1 MNKQK
6 YHITDPLTHAQE
18 QTGKPWS
25 VLKSC
30 TQWESFGVFETTSA
44 FAELDGGYKRHC
56 GPTAITNLLL
66 TMEKKEPFRTR
77 KRLRAARVFSRIAK
91 LGKNRLY
98 YINAD
103 LLRFYGG
110 TFNIAT
116 KAYVKRAGTLYHRS
130 DLTVKGPYP
139 AWRKFLMPS
148 LDKGNILYTELVL
161 HPLYGNHHLLT
172 YGYRLL
178 QAEDG
183 KQRLY
188 LLCADGWNTQPKY
201 LFERD
206 LMLSKFYA
214 VTSNAANNT
223 APQEHIT

>member
-1 MNKQK
+1 MKKIPIDN
-6 YHITDPLTHAQE
+6 PLTHAQE
-18 QTGKPWS
+18 QTGKAWS
-25 VLKSC
+25 VAKAC
-30 TQWESFGVFETTSA
+30 DGWESFGTFETTGA

-66 TMEKKEPFRTR
+66 TMEKKVPFRAG
-77 KRLRAARVFSRIAK
+77 KRLHASRVFSRVAAF
-91 LGKNRLY
+91 GKKKLY

-116 KAYVKRAGTLYHRS
+116 KRYVKRACALYDRN

-139 AWRKFLMPS
+139 AWRNFLMAS